1 MDIFDSSEMI
11 KTPQMT
17 LKGPEKVF
25 TLGERTFI
33 MGVLNVTPDS
43 FSDGGCFLDPGK
55 AVSRGLEMAS
65 EGADIIDVGG
75 ESSRPGSESVSPAEE
90 IERVVPV
97 VESLSRAGLT
107 VSVDTTKADVAR
119 SALDA
124 GAWMINDISALGDG
138 AMPSVI
144 SEYGAALT
152 IMHMRGTPADMQ
164 RNVSYGDIIGEI
176 SDFLSE
182 RLDFALER
190 GIPGESIALDPGLG
204 FGKSA
209 EGNLSIIKHLRR
221 FRSLDRPLLIG
232 PSRKSFI
239 GSITGASPLD
249 RLPGTLSALAFS
261 VMGGADIVR
270 VHDIGAALQA
280 VRVADEIVN
289 AD

>member
-1 MDIFDSSEMI
+1 MFDSSDMI
-11 KTPQMT
+11 KTSQMI

-43 FSDGGCFLDPGK
+43 FSDGGSFLQPEK
-55 AVSRGLEMAS
+55 AVERALEMAS

-75 ESSRPGSESVSPAEE
+75 ESSRPGALPVASAEE
-90 IERVVPV
+90 MKRVVPV
-97 VESLSRAGLT
+97 VESLSKAGLT

-119 SALDA
+119 AALDA

-144 SEYGAALT
+144 RECGAALT
-152 IMHMRGTPADMQ
+152 IMHMRGTPASMQ
-164 RNVSYGDIIGEI
+164 RDVSYGDIIGDI
-176 SDFLSE
+176 CGFLSE

-190 GIPGESIALDPGLG
+190 GIPRESIAIDPGLG

-209 EGNLSIIKHLRR
+209 EGNFTVIKHLGR
-221 FRSLDRPLLIG
+221 FHRLERPILIG

-239 GSITGASPLD
+239 GSVTGASPLD
-249 RLPGTLSALAFS
+249 RLPGTLSALAFC
-261 VMGGADIVR
+261 VMGGAHIVR
-270 VHDIGAALQA
+270 VHDVRAALQA
-280 VRVADEIVN
+280 VRVAEEIGKTL
-289 AD
+289 